1 MSKRSKVVSIK
12 VREEHYEQ
20 LKEMVLKMRG
30 ALESNQR
37 IEDSYKIFVGALEF
51 ERKKRQRLALGE
63 MGVVD
68 TKPYDVWN
76 T

>member
-1 MSKRSKVVSIK
+1 MSKRTRVVSIK
-12 VREEHYEQ
+12 VREEHYHE
-20 LKEMVLKMRG
+20 LKEMVFKMRNV
-30 ALESNQR
+30 LESNDR
-37 IEDSYKIFVGALEF
+37 LETSYKIFVGALEF
-51 ERKKRQRLALGE
+51 ERKKRQRLALDE